1 MQNNPEG
8 LTHRQV
14 VHYITGK
21 ASNPENDL
29 IRRVRKKYPAWS
41 LFFEM
46 LEKTVSRTHLH
57 ARVPKHSSGTVIP
70 TFDETGRLFEG
81 VFSGTLGKPE
91 AQKWLDALLASPAFF
106 SRWMGIVSEVE
117 PDHVMESVA
126 GMPAIRMQS
135 DGVLLA
141 RLQDVS
147 GCGVPAAPRGAGT
160 RQQAG
165 SAWQRA
171 LESIEGLSRSLK
183 WGFALST
190 AVLVL
195 SVVVMG
201 SRQWHAAGGKG
212 AYVFDDIVPYEY
224 ETEAFRSAEPD
235 ECVHPD
241 VRTWTVTIQLGI
253 ADYLLFEYDDALAGF
268 REAGNLRP
276 GLSGK
281 ADAGV
286 LTQWEMESAFYGGLS
301 HLALWRTRRGRP
313 SDAVRMRHA
322 AEALRFLFRADSIA
336 ASGGLQNEGREA
348 YFIGMVYS
356 LQGRRDEAWS
366 WLSQIS
372 PGSPFFEKSVALSR
386 NGEDKKP

>member
-1 MQNNPEG
+1 MSSMQNNPEG

-14 VHYITGK
+14 VRYITGK
-21 ASNPENDL
+21 ASNRENEL
-29 IRRVRKKYPAWS
+29 IRRIRKEHPAWS

-46 LEKTVSRTHLH
+46 LEKTVNRHRLR
-57 ARVPKHSSGTVIP
+57 ARVPKLSSGPVIP

-81 VFSGTLGKPE
+81 VFSGTLDKPE
-91 AQKWLDALLASPAFF
+91 AQKWLDDLLASPAFF

-126 GMPAIRMQS
+126 GMPVIRMQS

-141 RLQDVS
+141 RLQDIS
-147 GCGVPAAPRGAGT
+147 GCGVPAELHGAGMR
-160 RQQAG
+160 RQTG
-165 SAWQRA
+165 SAWKRA
-171 LESIEGLSRSLK
+171 LESIEGLSRSVK

-201 SRQWHAAGGKG
+201 ARQWHAAGGTG
-212 AYVFDDIVPYEY
+212 AYVFDDVVPYEY

-235 ECVHPD
+235 EGVHPD
-241 VRTWTVTIQLGI
+241 VRTWTVTVQLGI

-286 LTQWEMESAFYGGLS
+286 LMQWDRESAFYSGLS

-313 SDAVRMRHA
+313 SDSVRMQHAASERRQGGLFHRHA
-322 AEALRFLFRADSIA
+322 LL
-336 ASGGLQNEGREA
+336 ASGKAG
-348 YFIGMVYS
+348 
-356 LQGRRDEAWS
+356 
-366 WLSQIS
+366 
-372 PGSPFFEKSVALSR
+372 
-386 NGEDKKP
+386 